1 VPGVKGDGGFVPGQG
16 VGTGLVEITGGV
28 RTVFVSQM
36 EPSGSRPCSQA
47 LASRLTTVAFTS
59 PPETACAENE
69 DVLPPLPQVC
79 QHGGRALGALELQAQ
94 HVALAVEADAHG
106 EVHGIELNR

>member
-1 VPGVKGDGGFVPGQG
+1 VKGDGGFVPGQG

-36 EPSGSRPCSQA
+36 EPSGSRPCCHV
-47 LASRLTTVAFTS
+47 LAI
-59 PPETACAENE
+59 
-69 DVLPPLPQVC
+69 
-79 QHGGRALGALELQAQ
+79 GALEPQAQ

-106 EVHGIELNR
+106 QVHGLELNT